1 MRMKPFVFILV
12 LFAGLPG
19 GLWAQTAG
27 GVAPVDF
34 KGHLIGEGVADFLR
48 MEPEAQQEVDV
59 CRQHPS
65 RHNCD
70 RLMAALNGNGRAEM
84 STTGAINFVLDGGKL
99 VKLTMLVDKPMDAAA
114 SDLRDK
120 FGPQTKATMLSSQN
134 GAGAKWINWLHTWD
148 TPAIYAS
155 IYQDNNPSLQDHR
168 LLLIVESHAEH
179 VLDDLDSSKQQTS
192 LASTADPK
200 N

>member
-12 LFAGLPG
+12 LFAGFPG
-19 GLWAQTAG
+19 GLWAQTG
-27 GVAPVDF
+27 SGAPVDF
-34 KGHLIGEGVADFLR
+34 KGHLIGESVADFLR
-48 MEPEAQQEVDV
+48 MEPEAQQEADV

-70 RLMAALNGNGRAEM
+70 RLMAALNGNGRAEV

-134 GAGAKWINWLHTWD
+134 DAGVKWVNWLHTWD
-148 TPAIYAS
+148 TPAIYVS

-168 LLLIVESHAEH
+168 LLLIAESHAEH
-179 VLDDLDSSKQQTS
+179 VLDDLDSWQQQTS